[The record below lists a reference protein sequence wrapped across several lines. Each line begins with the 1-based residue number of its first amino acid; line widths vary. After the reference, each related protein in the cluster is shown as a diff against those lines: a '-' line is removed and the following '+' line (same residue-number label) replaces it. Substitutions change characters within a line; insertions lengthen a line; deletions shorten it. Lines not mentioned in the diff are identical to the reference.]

1 MYDFIDKHRHE
12 FRVTKMCEVLGV
24 SKSGYYDWKKREDSS
39 QQKRREALKKE
50 IYKIYIGSQK
60 RYGSPKITKKL
71 REQGHNVSQR
81 TVTRLM
87 KDMNIRSITKKKY
100 KATTN
105 SKHNLPIYPNL
116 LNQQFKVEKLGVAW
130 VSDIT
135 YVYTR
140 EGWLYLATVMDL
152 FSRRIIG
159 WAMS

>member
-1 MYDFIDKHRHE
+1 
-12 FRVTKMCEVLGV
+12 MCEVLGV
-24 SKSGYYDWKKREDSS
+24 SKSGYYDWKKREDSA

-71 REQGHNVSQR
+71 REIGHNVSQR

-105 SKHNLPIYPNL
+105 SKH
-116 LNQQFKVEKLGVAW
+116 K
-130 VSDIT
+130 DI
-135 YVYTR
+135 
-140 EGWLYLATVMDL
+140 MK
-152 FSRRIIG
+152 I
-159 WAMS
+159 